1 MMKKHRFIP
10 LIAAGLLASGAA
22 FADDTGES
30 RTAGRTVDDTTIT
43 AQVKRDLVRDADIK
57 GMQIDVDT
65 NRGVVTLTG
74 AVPTEDVKEKA
85 EEIAEG
91 TKGVKDVQNNLKVA
105 GG

>member
-1 MMKKHRFIP
+1 MKKPFLIP
-10 LIAAGLLASGAA
+10 FAAALFAAGTA
-22 FADDTGES
+22 FASDPGENRTTGQ
-30 RTAGRTVDDTTIT
+30 AIDDTTIT

-57 GMQIDVDT
+57 GTKIDVDT

-74 AVPTEDVKEKA
+74 SVPTEDVKEKA
-85 EEIAEG
+85 EDIAEG

>member
-1 MMKKHRFIP
+1 MKKFLTP
-10 LIAAGLLASGAA
+10 AIAAALLAAGSAVAA
-22 FADDTGES
+22 DPGED
-30 RTAGRTVDDTTIT
+30 RTAGRAVDDATIT

-74 AVPTEDVKEKA
+74 TVPTDDVKDRA
-85 EEIAEG
+85 EDIAEG